1 MMAESFSYNDDDLT
15 GISSAEKKGYHCSE
29 FDTRLR
35 QKWDQAMKEG
45 HFRYQL
51 DKVETKII
59 PGQKKYVAQLNVKRA
74 TERRKPQE
82 ITIVNQKFDP
92 KQFNFTKIKSDEVL
106 FQLEKEETKAICN
119 GNTTKSR
126 NLVIINVSPL
136 EYGHILIVPDSDAFF
151 PQILTQFA
159 IKTGLECMLLSSHR
173 GFKVGFNSL
182 CAFASVNHLHLHAYY
197 LEHDLFVENC
207 PVTHLKGP
215 LYELTVMP
223 CPGFAF
229 QLHNTNTEDL
239 SRDIYK
245 VAQYLSE
252 HEVAHNMFLTYGES
266 FDSQSSVPTIRVY
279 LWPRKKFIGIKE
291 EAAFNVAVVE
301 LGGHLPIKVEELYGG
316 LTEDSIN
323 ETIQSA
329 CLEEQEYQSIK
340 ENVTK
345 LFS

>member
-1 MMAESFSYNDDDLT
+1 MSQTFSYGDGDLK
-15 GISSAEKKGYHCSE
+15 GISSSDNHHNSK
-29 FDTRLR
+29 FDHLLR
-35 QKWDQAMKEG
+35 QKWDEAMRGG
-45 HFRYQL
+45 HFRYHL

-82 ITIVNQKFDP
+82 ITIVKQKFDS
-92 KQFNFTKIKSDEVL
+92 KQFNFTKIKPKEVL
-106 FQLEKEETKAICN
+106 FELEKKDTGSVCN
-119 GNTTKSR
+119 GEMAKRRTV
-126 NLVIINVSPL
+126 VIINVSPL
-136 EYGHILIVPDSDAFF
+136 EYGHVLIVPDIDAFF

-197 LEHDLFVENC
+197 LEQDLFVDNC

-215 LYELTVMP
+215 LYELTEMP

-229 QLHNTNTEDL
+229 QLHSTNTDDL
-239 SRDIYK
+239 SRDVYK
-245 VAQYLSE
+245 VANYLSE
-252 HEVAHNMFLTYGES
+252 NEVAHNLFMTYGKS
-266 FDSQSSVPTIRVY
+266 FDSQSSESTVRVY

-301 LGGHLPIKVEELYGG
+301 LGGHLPIKIEELYGS
-316 LTEDSIN
+316 LTEESIN
-323 ETIQSA
+323 ETMRSA
-329 CLEEQEYQSIK
+329 CLEEEEYQTIK
-340 ENVTK
+340 GAVTK

>member
-1 MMAESFSYNDDDLT
+1 MAESFLYSEGDLT
-15 GISSAEKKGYHCSE
+15 GVLSSERERYDSSK
-29 FDTRLR
+29 FDTLLR
-35 QKWDQAMKEG
+35 QKWDQAMKDG

-51 DKVETKII
+51 DKVESKII

-82 ITIVNQKFDP
+82 ITIVNQKFEP
-92 KQFNFTKIKSDEVL
+92 KQFNFTKIKSEEVL
-106 FQLEKEETKAICN
+106 FELEKEEANVLCN
-119 GNTTKSR
+119 GETKKRR

-136 EYGHILIVPDSDAFF
+136 EYGHILIVPDSDAFY

-197 LEHDLFVENC
+197 LEHDLYVENC

-215 LYELTVMP
+215 LYELNVMP

-229 QLHNTNTEDL
+229 QLHKSTTEDL

-245 VAQYLSE
+245 VTQYLSE
-252 HEVAHNMFLTYGES
+252 HEIAHNMFLTYGES
-266 FDSQSSVPTIRVY
+266 FDSQSSVPTVRVY

-323 ETIQSA
+323 ETIETA
-329 CLEEQEYQSIK
+329 KLEDKEYQSIK
-340 ENVTK
+340 DDVTQ

>member
-1 MMAESFSYNDDDLT
+1 MAESFLYRESDLT
-15 GISSAEKKGYHCSE
+15 GVSSSERNGYHSSK
-29 FDTRLR
+29 FDTLLR
-35 QKWDQAMKEG
+35 QKWGQAMKDG

-59 PGQKKYVAQLNVKRA
+59 PGKKKYVAQLNVKRA

-92 KQFNFTKIKSDEVL
+92 KQFNFTKIKSEEVL
-106 FQLEKEETKAICN
+106 FELEKEETNVLCN
-119 GNTTKSR
+119 GETKKR
-126 NLVIINVSPL
+126 RTLVIINVSPL
-136 EYGHILIVPDSDAFF
+136 EYGHILIVPDCDAFY

-159 IKTGLECMLLSSHR
+159 IRTGLECMLLSSHR

-197 LEHDLFVENC
+197 LEYDLFVENC
-207 PVTHLKGP
+207 PVTHIKGP
-215 LYELTVMP
+215 LYELNAMP

-229 QLHNTNTEDL
+229 QLYKNTTEDL

-245 VAQYLSE
+245 VTQYLSE
-252 HEVAHNMFLTYGES
+252 HEIAHNMFLTYGES
-266 FDSQSSVPTIRVY
+266 FDSQSPEPTVRVY

-301 LGGHLPIKVEELYGG
+301 LGGHLPIKVEELYGE

-323 ETIQSA
+323 ETIETA
-329 CLEEQEYQSIK
+329 KLEDQEYQSIK
-340 ENVTK
+340 DDVAQ